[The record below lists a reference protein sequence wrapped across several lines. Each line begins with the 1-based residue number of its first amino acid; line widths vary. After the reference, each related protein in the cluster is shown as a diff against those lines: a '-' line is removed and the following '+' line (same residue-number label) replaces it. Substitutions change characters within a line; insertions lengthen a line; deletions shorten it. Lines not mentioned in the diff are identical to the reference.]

1 MTLSFILG
9 CLWVIAAN
17 VIAMLPTKD
26 HHWRAAYILMGV
38 GAPLLVWVIWENG
51 WLIGGLFLLAA
62 ASILRWP
69 VIYAYRWLR
78 RKTGPS

>member
-1 MTLSFILG
+1 MSISLILG
-9 CLWVIAAN
+9 CLWVIVAN
-17 VIAMLPTKD
+17 LIAMLPSKD
-26 HHWRAAYILMGV
+26 HHWRAAFALMAV

-69 VIYAYRWLR
+69 LLYAYRWLR
-78 RKTGPS
+78 RTLGPS